1 MKKVWGKY
9 VNVQHFLKFIGY
21 SCCFLVFSYY
31 LCNPKIKNIKDNE
44 QNKSTLRNL

>member
-1 MKKVWGKY
+1 MKKVWDEY
-9 VNVQHFLKFIGY
+9 VNMQLIFKFICHL
-21 SCCFLVFSYY
+21 CCFLVFSYY